1 MCLQNG
7 HSHGLLV
14 NDQRFR
20 WFWGAYL
27 PLVCSFLNLLSC
39 LRNPTVCDLYVIC
52 CNAVAGPVLFGLLRL
67 PIEFFV
73 PDLCVCRVIVIHV
86 YFVPTIDQVYL
97 EFFFHQNCW
106 LEFFPL
112 LRKSEFLGILFQ
124 EHPV

>member
-1 MCLQNG
+1 MVIPTVYWLTIKDSGGFGVLICL
-7 HSHGLLV
+7 SCV
-14 NDQRFR
+14 
-20 WFWGAYL
+20 
-27 PLVCSFLNLLSC
+27 VFLNLLSC

-52 CNAVAGPVLFGLLRL
+52 CNAVAGSVLFGL
-67 PIEFFV
+67 FV
-73 PDLCVCRVIVIHV
+73 PDLCVCRVIIIHV